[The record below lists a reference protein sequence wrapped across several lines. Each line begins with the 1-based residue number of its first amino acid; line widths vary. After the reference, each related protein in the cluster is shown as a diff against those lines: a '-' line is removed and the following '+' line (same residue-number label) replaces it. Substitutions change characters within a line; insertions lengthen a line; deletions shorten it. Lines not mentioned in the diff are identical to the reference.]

1 MPATPIQGGG
11 FQDCL
16 GNPIANGRL
25 IISLSQEALDTLS
38 ESILVCPLEEV
49 SYPLDASGNI
59 VTTDTPLVWANNNLT
74 PTTTYYMA
82 RVYTAG
88 GQLAWG
94 PNAVYAIVSGGV
106 VSISQWTPGNP
117 A

>member
-11 FQDCL
+11 FQDIL

-25 IISLSQEALDTLS
+25 IMMLSQSCFDSLTNT
-38 ESILVCPLEEV
+38 ILVCSGEEV
-49 SYPLDASGNI
+49 VYALDVSGDI
-59 VTTDTPLVWANNNLT
+59 ITTDTPKIWANVNLT
-74 PTTTYYMA
+74 PANTYYMA
-82 RVYTAG
+82 RVYTKG

-94 PNAVYAIVSGGV
+94 PNAISVALNGSV
-106 VSISQWTPGNP
+106 VDISTWTPTNP